1 MGLSLLQRCILK
13 STLDNFLIISS
24 DNQEMEEHE
33 DHLQINA
40 QIFAKP
46 FVEKPLNADNH
57 NIYIYYPQSAG
68 GGSQRLFRKVT
79 LN

>member
-1 MGLSLLQRCILK
+1 
-13 STLDNFLIISS
+13 
-24 DNQEMEEHE
+24 MEEHE